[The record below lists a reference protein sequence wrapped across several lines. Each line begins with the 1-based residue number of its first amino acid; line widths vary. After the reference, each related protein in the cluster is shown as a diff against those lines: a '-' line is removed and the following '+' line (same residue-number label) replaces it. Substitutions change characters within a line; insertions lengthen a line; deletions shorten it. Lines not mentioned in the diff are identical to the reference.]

1 MKIYI
6 SESCYK
12 RLSEAIEKPSFFTFF
27 EEMKGFIYA
36 LLTHPSEAS
45 LSFKMKANGLDK
57 SRLIK
62 MMIRRGIIEQ
72 DSTIGE
78 TENEI
83 GQTQAVIKTV
93 YRVPKKNFVRKMK
106 RLYAQLFDK
115 DSYLN
120 DSDDM
125 ISEDECCGAD
135 MGFGGATSSNIS
147 SAAMYEVP
155 FGKVQ
160 RRKIYNT
167 KK

>member
-6 SESCYK
+6 TESKYDA
-12 RLSEAIEKPSFFTFF
+12 LHEAIEKPSFFTFF
-27 EEMKGFIYA
+27 EEMKSFIYA
-36 LLTHPSEAS
+36 LLTHPSQAQ
-45 LSFKMKANGLDK
+45 LSFKMKVNGLNK
-57 SRLIK
+57 QSLIK
-62 MMIRRGIIEQ
+62 TMIKRGIIEQ

-83 GQTQAVIKTV
+83 GQTHAVLKTV

-120 DSDDM
+120 DEQDVM
-125 ISEDECCGAD
+125 ISEDEGGE
-135 MGFGGATSSNIS
+135 MGFGGATSANV
-147 SAAMYEVP
+147 SADAMYDVP

>member
-6 SESCYK
+6 NESCYN

-27 EEMKGFIYA
+27 EEMKTFIYT

-45 LSFKMKANGLDK
+45 LSFKMKANGLNK
-57 SRLIK
+57 SGLIK
-62 MMIRRGIIEQ
+62 MMIKRGIIEQ
-72 DSTIGE
+72 DSTVGE

-120 DSDDM
+120 DSDDI
-125 ISEDECCGAD
+125 ISEDEVGGD
-135 MGFGGATSSNIS
+135 MGFGGATSSNVS
-147 SAAMYEVP
+147 SAAMYDVP
-155 FGKVQ
+155 LGKVQ